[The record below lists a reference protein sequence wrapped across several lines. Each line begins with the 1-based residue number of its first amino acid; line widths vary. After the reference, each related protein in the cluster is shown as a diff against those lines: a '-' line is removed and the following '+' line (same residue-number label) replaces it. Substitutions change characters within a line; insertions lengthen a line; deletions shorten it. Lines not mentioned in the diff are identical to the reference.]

1 MKIGIIGAGQIGSVV
16 ARLAVKNGHEVLLSN
31 SRGPDTLRGLA
42 AEIGCQVGTSIEAA
56 RFGDLVVVTIPLKNY
71 RSVPAAP
78 LVGKAVI
85 DTMNYYPQRD
95 GQIEALDLR
104 KTTTSQLVGTH
115 LQGAKIVK
123 AFNAIIARDLETD
136 GRPPQTAN
144 RRALPIAGE
153 DASSKRLVTA
163 LQEQFGFDTLDAG
176 TLSDSWRFERDKPAY
191 CEPLSMEGLH
201 AALNAAER
209 EVEVP

>member
-123 AFNAIIARDLETD
+123 AFN
-136 GRPPQTAN
+136 GN
-144 RRALPIAGE
+144 RRATASNGE
-153 DASSKRLVTA
+153 PPGVAHCGRGRFFETA
-163 LQEQFGFDTLDAG
+163 RHGFAG
-176 TLSDSWRFERDKPAY
+176 TVWFR
-191 CEPLSMEGLH
+191 H
-201 AALNAAER
+201 AGRRNI
-209 EVEVP
+209 VG